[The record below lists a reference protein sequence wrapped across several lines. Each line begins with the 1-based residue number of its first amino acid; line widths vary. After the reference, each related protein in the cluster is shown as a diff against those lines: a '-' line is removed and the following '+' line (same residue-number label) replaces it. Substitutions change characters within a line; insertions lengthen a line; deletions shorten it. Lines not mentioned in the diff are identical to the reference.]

1 MTMTKIASKYKKPEW
16 FGVRYGVAGEDARRY
31 LCRTTSAIVNS
42 VLVPNHRGGGSLR
55 LYDSEAE
62 AVHIA
67 MRRLLVVRD
76 NKEAAKLRRDSVRGQ
91 LPPEVEKDAFYHWW
105 FCAFKK
111 RHLLDRKRRVICVRR
126 P

>member
-1 MTMTKIASKYKKPEW
+1 MTKIASKYKKPEW

-76 NKEAAKLRRDSVRGQ
+76 NKEAAKLRRDSPVRGQ